1 MGGFEVYGRSRID
14 RICLWIV
21 CEVVGRIWRIR
32 RERAI
37 YSFTLSIKIIVTKMG
52 KLGRG
57 EDLEGGLQ
65 SSVWGVGDT
74 SKQEENRLLV
84 K

>member
-1 MGGFEVYGRSRID
+1 MEGFEVYGRSRID

-37 YSFTLSIKIIVTKMG
+37 HDFTLSIKIIAMKMG

-57 EDLEGGLQ
+57 EGLVRVGPPEF
-65 SSVWGVGDT
+65 SVGR
-74 SKQEENRLLV
+74 E
-84 K
+84 